1 MRFTLL
7 FVAGLLGVFLIG
19 SLVAQGTPDYA
30 TEIQPIFDASCTGC
44 HSVGGRAEGT
54 GMILTSYEE
63 TMAGDSNNGP
73 AVIPGNADESL
84 LIWKLEGVDNTG
96 ATVSRMPRGG
106 GDPLSAETI
115 QLVRAWIDAGA
126 LAEASPLAVKPHSWG
141 QIKNDLQAR

>member
-44 HSVGGRAEGT
+44 HSIGGNAQGT

-96 ATVSRMPRGG
+96 TTVSLMPRGR
-106 GDPLSAETI
+106 DPLSAETI

-126 LAEASPLAVKPHSWG
+126 LAEASPLSVESHSWG
-141 QIKNDLQAR
+141 QIKRDLQAR